1 MKFGSIVMYAAPL
14 PLFERSIH
22 SVRYPLTVL
31 HKHISGMNLD
41 LVVYE
46 NSCFKK
52 ETSVGNNSSK
62 IISQQPALSRG
73 LRS

>member
-52 ETSVGNNSSK
+52 ASHIKKNMIN
-62 IISQQPALSRG
+62 INLNG
-73 LRS
+73 LK